1 LPRKLLLRAS
11 GKSILQHTYEAAS
24 AAGTADEVIIAAAD
38 AEIAAEA
45 RKFGA
50 AVVMTDPD
58 LPSGTDRVAAVALT
72 RPDADLLVNV
82 QGDEPELAPA
92 AIDAAVKALRDDP
105 RAPMSTLATP
115 IRTLRDLQ
123 DPACVKVVF
132 DQQGRALYFSRSPI
146 PFPRNGVTEED
157 LRGAP
162 RFFQHVGLY
171 AYRRS
176 FLLGL
181 ASLAVSPLEAIEGLE
196 QLRVLAAGEKIRVVV
211 QDHAAHGID
220 TAEDYRRFV
229 TRMSA

>member
-1 LPRKLLLRAS
+1 MPRKLLLRAS

-105 RAPMSTLATP
+105 RAPMSTLAAP
-115 IRTLRDLQ
+115 IRTQRDLQ

-132 DQQGRALYFSRSPI
+132 DDQGRALYFSRSPI
-146 PFPRNGVTEED
+146 PFPRDGVTE
-157 LRGAP
+157 RGSSRRAAFLP
-162 RFFQHVGLY
+162 ARRAVCLPSLILVAAWLPGRFALGSI
-171 AYRRS
+171 RRDS
-176 FLLGL
+176 NNC
-181 ASLAVSPLEAIEGLE
+181 ASWLPAK
-196 QLRVLAAGEKIRVVV
+196 R
-211 QDHAAHGID
+211 
-220 TAEDYRRFV
+220 
-229 TRMSA
+229 SASS